1 MKIKSKVIIGVT
13 VIGSVIGVLAWAT
26 PIINLASPILATGDQ
41 NANIETHG
49 EYATTGGEFRRYILE
64 RGDSADPADLYRQ
77 FMGRDPDANA
87 LLERLGLL
95 TAA

>member
-41 NANIETHG
+41 NQYRNAWGIRNYRWRVQSLPED
-49 EYATTGGEFRRYILE
+49 
-64 RGDSADPADLYRQ
+64 RGTLIDSHSGCVL
-77 FMGRDPDANA
+77 F
-87 LLERLGLL
+87 
-95 TAA
+95 